1 MTGVRARAVTGIR
14 ARSVAVIGT
23 WSETGNPGSL
33 SSQGQDSVWSS
44 GRSLLWGQDEHP
56 VLDRHQNPP
65 GAHRCP
71 LTRLYTK
78 AGTSHPRTTDPCP
91 DSASPGRVPQ
101 RGPSPSVRQAASG
114 GPGTARR
121 GCGRQGSLIPAR
133 PPCISRPS
141 LPPPPAAGSVC
152 SLSLP
157 LPLSALETA
166 ISLP

>member
-1 MTGVRARAVTGIR
+1 MTGVRAQAVTGIR
-14 ARSVAVIGT
+14 ARSVTVIGT

-101 RGPSPSVRQAASG
+101 RGPSPPSVRQPRVG
-114 GPGTARR
+114 
-121 GCGRQGSLIPAR
+121 PAR
-133 PPCISRPS
+133 PGVAVGAREASSPPALPASPAPPSLRHQLPAPSARSLSLSPS
-141 LPPPPAAGSVC
+141 LP
-152 SLSLP
+152 
-157 LPLSALETA
+157 
-166 ISLP
+166 